1 MKEEESRTQGPER
14 SDRGADCV
22 GSLQGM
28 VMTVFYHKWVGK
40 LSEGLTR

>member
-1 MKEEESRTQGPER
+1 MKKEESRTQGPER

-28 VMTVFYHKWVGK
+28 VMPLCFTI
-40 LSEGLTR
+40 SGLGSYQRV